1 MYFNLVVFSI
11 FSKLDNV
18 IIAQTFGFFSLGN
31 LALQQS
37 VWEDS
42 PWRGRE
48 NWRAN
53 KAVDGRYNDRS
64 AAGGQCV
71 ISENERK
78 TATWRVDLGHVVS
91 ISHINIFYRTDNFPS
106 TKYVYLIKL
115 PL

>member
-31 LALQQS
+31 LAVQQS

-53 KAVDGRYNDRS
+53 KAVDGRYNDRR
-64 AAGGQCV
+64 ADGGQCV
-71 ISENERK
+71 ISENYRN
-78 TATWRVDLGHVVS
+78 TATWRVDLGDIVS
-91 ISHINIFYRTDNFPS
+91 ISHINIYYRTDNFPS
-106 TKYVYLIKL
+106 KNTYILL
-115 PL
+115 NCR